1 MNGLLYGWGE
11 FVAVLAAF
19 LLSHSVPVRPPI
31 RRQLAA
37 VLGDRGFAIVYS
49 VVSLAVL
56 YWLVVAAQRVPYVEI
71 WPPAPWQPW
80 VPMLAMPFVC
90 LLLAFGVGAP
100 NPLSF
105 GGAAEARFDPDRPG
119 LAAVARHPVLLALVL
134 WSTAHAVP
142 NGDLAHL
149 ILFGLF
155 AGFAALGMV
164 MIDRR
169 KRCLMGDDHW
179 RRLAANTSLLSIRAL
194 RDARA
199 WPEKRATA
207 LIRLLAATALYAVLA
222 LFHAP
227 LFGVSPWPA

>member
-1 MNGLLYGWGE
+1 LHGWFE

-19 LLSHSVPVRPPI
+19 VISHTVPVRPPI
-31 RRQLAA
+31 RRRLGA

-49 VVSLAVL
+49 LVSLALL
-56 YWLVVAAQRVPYVEI
+56 YWLVVAAQRAPYVEV
-71 WPPAPWQPW
+71 WPQALWQRWAPTL
-80 VPMLAMPFVC
+80 VMPFVC

-105 GGAAEARFDPDRPG
+105 GGAGDARFNPARPG
-119 LAAVARHPVLLALVL
+119 MAAVARHPVLLALVL

-149 ILFGLF
+149 MLFGLF

-164 MIDRR
+164 MIDSR
-169 KRCLMGDDHW
+169 KRRLMGDDEW
-179 RRLAANTSLLSIRAL
+179 QKLSANTSLLSIRAL
-194 RDARA
+194 CDARV
-199 WPEKRATA
+199 WPEQGAMP
-207 LIRLLAATALYAVLA
+207 LIRLAAAAALYAASA
-222 LFHAP
+222 LLHAP